1 MKYNNLEISE
11 YNNLTMSI
19 KILGTGYTLY
29 ALITSMQ
36 SKR

>member
-19 KILGTGYTLY
+19 KMLGIGYILY

-36 SKR
+36 SKM